1 MGRRSIVPV
10 SVAVLATCAWLHARG
25 FSALVGGKLAVP
37 ELRAIPEAQ
46 AAVSPLPTRGTSA
59 DPILARNPFDSATGP
74 LIGVSRASLAPDA
87 RQGEE
92 TDDVEPCDDVR
103 AVSIVT
109 FADAEWSFAMLDVRG
124 EPQPVLRRIGGIVSA
139 IGPDRV
145 LVARGGRRCV
155 ARMFSPVAPPSAAP
169 PVTRGIARTGP
180 GSFALDRSARD
191 ALIEGAGDLGRSVM
205 VRPEK
210 VGDDVI
216 GLRIAALKPG
226 TALDA
231 LGLRAGDVLESLDG
245 IPLTAPDRML
255 EAYARARAE
264 EHVRIVIL
272 RDGHEQQLDY
282 DVR

>member
-10 SVAVLATCAWLHARG
+10 VVVALATCAWLHARA

-37 ELRAIPEAQ
+37 GLSAIPEAQ
-46 AAVSPLPTRGTSA
+46 AAVAPPATHGTSA

-74 LIGVSRASLAPDA
+74 LLGVSRTGQAPDA

-92 TDDVEPCDDVR
+92 TDGLEPCDDVR

-109 FADAEWSFAMLDVRG
+109 FADPEWSFAMLDVRG
-124 EPQPVLRRIGGIVSA
+124 EPQPLLRRVGGIVTA
-139 IGPDRV
+139 IGPNRV
-145 LVARGGRRCV
+145 LVARGARTCV
-155 ARMFSPVAPPSAAP
+155 ARMFSPVVAGPPAPA
-169 PVTRGIARTGP
+169 VTRGIARTGP

-191 ALIEGAGDLGRSVM
+191 ALIEGAGNLPRSVM

-226 TALDA
+226 TALDS
-231 LGLRAGDVLESLDG
+231 LGIRAGDVLESLDG

-272 RDGHEQQLDY
+272 RDGHEQQIDY
-282 DVR
+282 EVR

>member
-1 MGRRSIVPV
+1 MRRASIVPV
-10 SVAVLATCAWLHARG
+10 TVVALAACAWLHARG
-25 FSALVGGKLAVP
+25 FSALVAGTLAVP
-37 ELRAIPEAQ
+37 AHPAIPEAE
-46 AAVSPLPTRGTSA
+46 AAAEPPPPRSA

-74 LIGVSRASLAPDA
+74 LLGRPGAPAGPEPAD
-87 RQGEE
+87 
-92 TDDVEPCDDVR
+92 DSKDVEPCDDVR

-109 FADAEWSFAMLDVRG
+109 FADPEWSFAMLDVRG
-124 EPQPVLRRIGGIVSA
+124 EPVPLLRRTGGIVSA

-145 LVARGGRRCV
+145 LVDRGNHRCV
-155 ARMFSPVAPPSAAP
+155 ARMFSPAPPPKTPPTPAA
-169 PVTRGIARTGP
+169 RGIARTGP
-180 GSFALDRSARD
+180 GSFVLDRSARD
-191 ALIEGAGDLGRSVM
+191 ALIEGGGDLARSVT
-205 VRPEK
+205 VHPEK

-231 LGLRAGDVLESLDG
+231 LGVRAGDVLESLDG

-264 EHVRIVIL
+264 PHVRIVIL
-272 RDGHEQQLDY
+272 REGHELQIDY